1 MSEIRKKVP
10 ITERAIHVYL
20 CMTDST
26 RKPIAMING
35 FGMVFRGETAM
46 QARRA
51 ADEWRREAVRKD
63 KLLSAERKKEILGE
77 DAA

>member
-1 MSEIRKKVP
+1 
-10 ITERAIHVYL
+10 
-20 CMTDST
+20 MTDSS
-26 RKPIAMING
+26 RKPITMIDG
-35 FGMVFRGETAM
+35 YHFVFKGDTAM

>member
-1 MSEIRKKVP
+1 MSKGGNKIP
-10 ITERAIHVYL
+10 ITDRTIHVYL
-20 CMTDST
+20 CMTDSS
-26 RKPIAMING
+26 RKPIAMIDG
-35 FGMVFRGETAM
+35 YHFVFKGDTAM